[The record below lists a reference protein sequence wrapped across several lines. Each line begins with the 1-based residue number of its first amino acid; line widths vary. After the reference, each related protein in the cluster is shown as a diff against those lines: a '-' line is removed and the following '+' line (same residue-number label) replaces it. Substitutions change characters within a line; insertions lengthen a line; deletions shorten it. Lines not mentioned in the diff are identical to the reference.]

1 MYNTYGKE
9 NTKEEEVKGIYILL
23 SGTLAVVTS
32 AVSGTTR
39 SPVVDV
45 RCNLYPKTHGFLY
58 FVKSLILGSVLIKI
72 MSQGLALSC
81 YKMYQEII

>member
-32 AVSGTTR
+32 AVSGIQDR
-39 SPVVDV
+39 
-45 RCNLYPKTHGFLY
+45 LL
-58 FVKSLILGSVLIKI
+58 
-72 MSQGLALSC
+72 
-81 YKMYQEII
+81 

>member
-45 RCNLYPKTHGFLY
+45 RCSLYPKTHP
-58 FVKSLILGSVLIKI
+58 FV
-72 MSQGLALSC
+72 
-81 YKMYQEII
+81 

>member
-45 RCNLYPKTHGFLY
+45 RCNCIRKPIVLTMLSSGIRVDAWEWLKWKHIIPIDRKGTIVA
-58 FVKSLILGSVLIKI
+58 VK
-72 MSQGLALSC
+72 
-81 YKMYQEII
+81 